1 MRRGCLE
8 ASLAIDWML
17 WIKYGKQDLS
27 AVIFFALFCYF
38 LGQNYLLI
46 SVRLFG
52 RTLGFLFPV
61 LLLLLRLDALGL
73 WEDRL
78 LTKNATAWGVC
89 GGKIL
94 VPSR

>member
-1 MRRGCLE
+1 MSRSFFGYRLD
-8 ASLAIDWML
+8 AMDKI
-17 WIKYGKQDLS
+17 GKQDLS

-52 RTLGFLFPV
+52 RTLGFPFPV

-78 LTKNATAWGVC
+78 LTKNATAWGVER
-89 GGKIL
+89 KIL